1 MTIPTE
7 FRMIESNDS
16 VPFTWSIWAIGSILI
31 NLPMQKSM
39 LVLFLIKHLNA
50 PFDMPTAMTVS
61 LSPQVLF
68 EPLVKSIFL

>member
-7 FRMIESNDS
+7 FQMIEFNDS
-16 VPFTWSIWAIGSILI
+16 VPFIWAIGSILI
-31 NLPMQKSM
+31 NLLMQKSI

-68 EPLVKSIFL
+68 ESLVKSIFL

>member
-7 FRMIESNDS
+7 FQMIEFNDS
-16 VPFTWSIWAIGSILI
+16 VPFIWAIGSILI
-31 NLPMQKSM
+31 NLLMQKSI